1 MLCFLTALLRHVR
14 GYNRFV
20 QVEQKAHKDL
30 TAVEQKRSEAE
41 EALQQAQSSAQED
54 AAAAESTLAELHVV
68 RLCRISL
75 LLYRFQRAICRAIG
89 YSKRHFNVY

>member
-1 MLCFLTALLRHVR
+1 MR
-14 GYNRFV
+14 GYNRFD

-75 LLYRFQRAICRAIG
+75 LYRFQRAICRAIG

>member
-1 MLCFLTALLRHVR
+1 MR

-75 LLYRFQRAICRAIG
+75 LYRFQRAICRAIG